1 MLAMSSIEKVISTPE
16 ATQILKVVVAFQKTS
31 PKQITDLT
39 GYTST
44 KVKDYLAQLQKA
56 EIVKKTTDGNN
67 YVLTESSLA
76 QKLNLSLEEELIR
89 EAGEEL
95 TMVLFD
101 VNMAKDDYA
110 LLSAIK
116 HLNNF
121 LEGIHAP
128 IVRLNFQDIVFDLAD
143 KLEKEI
149 MR

>member
-1 MLAMSSIEKVISTPE
+1 MFAMSSIEKVISTPE

-31 PKQITDLT
+31 TKQITDLT
-39 GYTST
+39 GYNSA
-44 KVKDYLAQLQKA
+44 KVKDYLVQLQKA

-101 VNMAKDDYA
+101 VNMAKNDYE
-110 LLSAIK
+110 LLNAIK

-128 IVRLNFQDIVFDLAD
+128 VVRLNFQDIVFDLAD
-143 KLEKEI
+143 KLEKQI
-149 MR
+149 MG

>member
-1 MLAMSSIEKVISTPE
+1 
-16 ATQILKVVVAFQKTS
+16 
-31 PKQITDLT
+31 
-39 GYTST
+39 
-44 KVKDYLAQLQKA
+44 LAQLQKA

-67 YVLTESSLA
+67 YILAETSLA
-76 QKLNLSLEEELIR
+76 QKINLSLEEELIR

-101 VNMAKDDYA
+101 VNMAKNDYE
-110 LLSAIK
+110 LLNAIK

-143 KLEKEI
+143 KLEKQI
-149 MR
+149 MG